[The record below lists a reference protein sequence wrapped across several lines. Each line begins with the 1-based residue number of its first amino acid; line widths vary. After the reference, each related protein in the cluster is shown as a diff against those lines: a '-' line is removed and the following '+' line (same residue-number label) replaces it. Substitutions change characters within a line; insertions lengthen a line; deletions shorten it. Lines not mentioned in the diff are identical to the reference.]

1 MSSMA
6 YRDCLV
12 YPYGTF
18 KEKIKAVEDIK
29 KEIKKRYGKRKKF
42 DLFILDGVVVAEY
55 KSEKYYH

>member
-1 MSSMA
+1 MSMA
-6 YRDCLV
+6 YKDCLV
-12 YPYGTF
+12 YPYSTF

-42 DLFILDGVVVAEY
+42 DLFILDNAVMAEY